1 MHYGRWLRTGDPQ
14 KVRRKV
20 QKGPEV
26 DRFWGFVDKSAPCWL
41 WTGSLDRKGYGTW
54 TRANKLKVRAHRFA
68 YQLVVGTIPDGLDLD
83 HLCRVRN
90 CVNPAHLEPVTRKE
104 NLRRGISGNGSKTHC
119 KRGHEFT
126 PENTYK
132 TANGRGCVACR
143 DAYQKEYWKNVGG
156 PRRKARRKAV

>member
-1 MHYGRWLRTGDPQ
+1 M
-14 KVRRKV
+14 VRRKV
-20 QKGPEV
+20 QVGLTEV
-26 DRFWGFVDKSAPCWL
+26 ERFWGFVTKTDTCWL
-41 WTGSLDRKGYGTW
+41 WQGSKNKGYGQFTVRRPESL
-54 TRANKLKVRAHRFA
+54 TKKLAAHRYA
-68 YQLVVGTIPDGLDLD
+68 YELLVGSIPDGLDLD
-83 HLCRVRN
+83 HLCRVPA

-143 DAYQKEYWKNVGG
+143 DAYQKEYWATVGG
-156 PRRKARRKAV
+156 PRRRSLRKAT